1 MEGFSY
7 LLRLVVKH
15 GILMYFVMLMI
26 YAFLIHV
33 SIWFLCLM
41 LVVAWSPMAWIVVLE
56 VLRNMIEPRIEI
68 EYLLDG
74 IEMFVNAWEWNG
86 WILVLTNCKYTML
99 NSLHTNCLIKYQ
111 KEFLVLFLCTLMSYW
126 VIKGGIV
133 MCCTS
138 PLGEND
144 IYHLLRCDRCICRW
158 FCSQQVFGAVAGDLC
173 SNTRQFGHLWL
184 F

>member
-1 MEGFSY
+1 
-7 LLRLVVKH
+7 
-15 GILMYFVMLMI
+15 MYFVMLMI
-26 YAFLIHV
+26 YAFPIHV

-111 KEFLVLFLCTLMSYW
+111 KEFLVLFLCTLMSNW
-126 VIKGGIV
+126 VIKGRIV
-133 MCCTS
+133 MCCTN

-144 IYHLLRCDRCICRW
+144 IYHLLRCNRCTCRW
-158 FCSQQVFGAVAGDLC
+158 FCSQQGAVSSLVVSREVVSKLLQTNFLC
-173 SNTRQFGHLWL
+173 DYYL
-184 F
+184 